1 MVAHHIDI
9 VGVVGSSPAS
19 PTIIERG
26 ISLFFLCGDEN
37 HKSKICKGSSDL
49 RAECEAL
56 TIKDEVLKSASVDTF
71 IASKSRRNAS
81 PTIIKRGIS
90 LFFCAEIVLGII
102 LSCMT
107 VRVLYLMGSG
117 TQILYLKFY
126 LQLFCANI

>member
-26 ISLFFLCGDEN
+26 ISLFFLCVDCVVHYIE
-37 HKSKICKGSSDL
+37 
-49 RAECEAL
+49 
-56 TIKDEVLKSASVDTF
+56 LK
-71 IASKSRRNAS
+71 
-81 PTIIKRGIS
+81 
-90 LFFCAEIVLGII
+90 
-102 LSCMT
+102 T
-107 VRVLYLMGSG
+107 VRVPYLMGSG

>member
-19 PTIIERG
+19 PTIIE
-26 ISLFFLCGDEN
+26 
-37 HKSKICKGSSDL
+37 
-49 RAECEAL
+49 
-56 TIKDEVLKSASVDTF
+56 
-71 IASKSRRNAS
+71 
-81 PTIIKRGIS
+81 RGIS